1 VIDCA
6 DLRGLPLLVGLTDD
20 KLAELAAAGDEVAF
34 VPGDEL
40 FRGGQPA
47 EAWWLLLD
55 GSLELV
61 RRVGHE
67 DTVVGQMATPGQWAG
82 GFRAWDPHGVYM
94 ATGRAVSPGR
104 MLRVPAEALGELA
117 QSWFPF
123 GVHLIRGLMQTVR
136 SIESTARQREALVAL
151 GTLAAGLA
159 HEINNPASASARAVD
174 ALQETAARLMSS
186 LRRLAEAG
194 ITAAAY
200 VELDALRET
209 LQPGA
214 AAGSALELADR
225 EDELS
230 DWLVDHDVSEDW
242 VVAPVLAAAGAAPA
256 FCEQVAAIV
265 GPDAVDPALHWVTSS
280 LGVASL
286 LGEVKEST
294 QRVSNLVAAVRSY
307 SQLDRA
313 SVQRTDVAE
322 GLQSTLTVLAHKLK
336 DVTVVR
342 DLDGVPVIEAI
353 PGELNQV
360 WTNLIDNAIDAMD
373 GSGTLRVAA
382 RAVSAE
388 AGDAGADHGGVVVE
402 IADSGPGIPPDA
414 LAHVFEPF
422 FTTKDVGRGTGLG
435 LDISRRI
442 VVDRHGGEISVHREG
457 GETVFRVRLPRAASR

>member
-1 VIDCA
+1 VIDPA
-6 DLRGLPLLVGLTDD
+6 VLRGLPLLAELTDEE
-20 KLAELAAAGDEVAF
+20 LGQLAAAGEEVAF
-34 VPGDEL
+34 GPGDEP

-47 EAWWLLLD
+47 DAWWLLLD
-55 GSLELV
+55 GQLELV
-61 RRVGHE
+61 RRMGHE
-67 DTVVGQMATPGQWAG
+67 DSVVGQMAKPGQWAG
-82 GFRAWDPHGVYM
+82 GFRAWDAHGVYM
-94 ATGRAVSPGR
+94 ATGRAVSTGR

-117 QSWFPF
+117 ESWFPF
-123 GVHLIRGLMQTVR
+123 GVHLIKGLVQTVR
-136 SIESTARQREALVAL
+136 NIESTARQREALVAL

-159 HEINNPASASARAVD
+159 HEINNPASASTRAVD
-174 ALQETAARLMSS
+174 ALQVTTATLMSS

-200 VELDALRET
+200 VELDALRQT
-209 LQPGA
+209 LEPVVDTA
-214 AAGSALELADR
+214 TSLELADR

-230 DWLVDHDVSEDW
+230 DWLVDHDVSDDW
-242 VVAPVLAAAGAAPA
+242 IVAPVLAAAGAGLE
-256 FCEQVAAIV
+256 FCEQVAEIV
-265 GPDAVDPALHWVTSS
+265 GLGAVDPALHWVSSS

-313 SVQRTDVAE
+313 SVQHTDVRE
-322 GLQSTLTVLAHKLK
+322 GLQSTLTVLGHKLK

-342 DLDGVPVIEAI
+342 EFDGVPTIEAI

-373 GSGTLRVAA
+373 GAGTLRISA
-382 RAVSAE
+382 RGVSAA
-388 AGDAGADHGGVVVE
+388 AGDPAADQGGVVVE
-402 IADSGPGIPPDA
+402 IADSGPDIPPDV
-414 LAHVFEPF
+414 LQHLFEPF

-442 VVDRHGGEISVHREG
+442 VVDRHGGEITVRRDG
-457 GETVFRVRLPRAASR
+457 GETVFRVRLPRTASR